1 MTSSVRRFVQF
12 CLTAAIVLSLCVVA
26 FGQQKAEKNNMDLVG
41 YNDLQARSAYQP
53 MIRKQGNRWIAYIGH
68 HGGKQMNPL
77 TGKEEFN
84 GTSLVDVTDPKQPK
98 YLSHIPGEP
107 PTPGA
112 AGESG
117 GAQMVHV
124 CDGSELPRADKSK
137 TYLLRSYGGTGHEV
151 WDVTDPTKPS
161 RVAVVVT
168 GLSDTHKSWWECDS
182 GIAYLVGGAP
192 GWRVKRMTLI
202 YDLSNPAQPTFIR
215 YFGLP
220 GQQPGA
226 TGAAPTEL
234 HGMIST
240 GPKGNRIYF
249 GYGTGA
255 NGITQIVDREKL
267 LKGPKEPTDAN
278 LLYPQIARLDLPPD
292 MGGHTAYPLLGM
304 QLPEFAKQKLRPG
317 SAAAAGIDHDHGD
330 AKPEKTQGLRDFIVV
345 VGETTANECLE
356 NRQLVRIVDITT
368 ETKPMGV
375 ASWTVPEAGG
385 NFCNRGGRFGTHS
398 SNENMTPIYYG
409 RMVFIAHF
417 NGGVRALDIRDPL
430 QPKEVGYYIP
440 AVTEKTDKR
449 CIGTGADQKCKIAIQ
464 TNNVEVDDRGY
475 IYIVDRAN
483 TGMHVLQLAGPARR
497 IANFP

>member
-1 MTSSVRRFVQF
+1 MRRLIQS
-12 CLTAAIVLSLCVVA
+12 CLVGAILFSMCVIATA
-26 FGQQKAEKNNMDLVG
+26 QQKAEKSNMDLVG
-41 YNDLQARSAYQP
+41 YNDLQARSSYQP
-53 MIRKQGNRWIAYIGH
+53 VIHKQGNRWIAYIGH
-68 HGGKQMNPL
+68 HGGKQMNSI

-112 AGESG
+112 VGESG
-117 GAQMVHV
+117 GAQMVRV
-124 CDGSELPRADKSK
+124 CDGSELPHADKSK
-137 TYLLRSYGGTGHEV
+137 TYLLRSYGGTAHEV
-151 WDVTDPTKPS
+151 WDVTDTAKPT
-161 RVAVVVT
+161 RVTVVVS
-168 GLSDTHKSWWECDS
+168 GLQDTHKSWWECDS
-182 GIAYLVGGAP
+182 GIAYLVSGAP

-202 YDLSNPAQPTFIR
+202 YDLSDPAKPVFIR
-215 YFGLP
+215 AFGLP
-220 GQQPGA
+220 GQQPGS
-226 TGAAPTEL
+226 TGPVPTEL

-240 GPKGNRIYF
+240 GPKGNRVYF

-278 LLYPQIARLDLPPD
+278 LTYPQITRLDLPPD
-292 MGGHTAYPLLGM
+292 MGGHTAYPLLRM

-317 SAAAAGIDHDHGD
+317 TAAAAGIDHDHD
-330 AKPEKTQGLRDFIVV
+330 PAPEKTQGLRDFIVV

-356 NRQLVRIVDITT
+356 NRQLVRILDITT

-375 ASWTVPEAGG
+375 ASWTVPEASGS
-385 NFCNRGGRFGTHS
+385 FCTRGGRFGTHS
-398 SNENMTPIYYG
+398 SNESFSPIYYG
-409 RMVFIAHF
+409 RVVFIAHF
-417 NGGVRALDIRDPL
+417 NAGVRALDVRDPL

-440 AVTEKTDKR
+440 AITEKTDKR
-449 CIGTGADQKCKIAIQ
+449 CIGTGADQKCKTAIQ
-464 TNNVEVDDRGY
+464 TNNVELDDRGY

-483 TGMHVLQLAGPARR
+483 TGMHVLQLSGPARK